1 MVILIDPD
9 DPELFTLMKAIVDS
23 GYENVDAEHAV
34 LMNMLA
40 EQGRSIQ
47 VDYRGENDIHITFPK
62 KKKFKLF

>member
-1 MVILIDPD
+1 
-9 DPELFTLMKAIVDS
+9 
-23 GYENVDAEHAV
+23 
-34 LMNMLA
+34 MLA